1 MKQEKNKNITEIS
14 ERIKV
19 VLKLLGITPNSFAKT
34 LGYQRS
40 QAIYD
45 MLAGKAKPSFDFFNR
60 FAISEYSEIVSLEWL
75 LAGKGSITKTKTT
88 EKVIKRNDD
97 LNDDLFDDIPKLRK
111 RSSKERE
118 GEEKTKTTE
127 KVVKHNDHQ
136 DDHQN
141 DHIPELQK
149 KWSNEL
155 PKIALQSPTSDTLLL
170 VPIVDVSAAA
180 GRGFLNTDYIDQT
193 NIISLPRQ
201 LFKKKTGQR
210 YCIKIVG
217 HSMYPTLAP
226 GSYIIIRHLDRG
238 EWGYIK
244 DDRIYVI
251 TDTEGKTVVKRVLND
266 LYDCGQ
272 LRCISDNPDKAQYF
286 DFAIPENEISNV
298 FEVELYFTSDLN
310 ANMAVKQMTDQ
321 AEMAEMKMSIQELQ
335 KAIIEIRKKL

>member
-1 MKQEKNKNITEIS
+1 MELKDRLLYIAKHYGLSVRSFETECSLLRGNISNMKGAIGSDKLAKIIDRFSDINI
-14 ERIKV
+14 
-19 VLKLLGITPNSFAKT
+19 
-34 LGYQRS
+34 Y
-40 QAIYD
+40 
-45 MLAGKAKPSFDFFNR
+45 
-60 FAISEYSEIVSLEWL
+60 WL
-75 LAGKGSITKTKTT
+75 LSGVGSPFITGDGNKEKTKTT
-88 EKVIKRNDD
+88 ENVPKHFGDNFGD
-97 LNDDLFDDIPKLRK
+97 NFGGTPKLRK
-111 RSSKERE
+111 LSPNME

-127 KVVKHNDHQ
+127 NVTIEKSN
-136 DDHQN
+136 
-141 DHIPELQK
+141 IPNLHK
-149 KWSNEL
+149 TLPNEL
-155 PKIALQSPTSDTLLL
+155 PKIALQSPTLDTLLL

-180 GRGFLNTDYIDQT
+180 GGGCLNTDYIDQT

-298 FEVELYFTSDLN
+298 FEVELYLTSDLN
-310 ANMAVKQMTDQ
+310 ANMAIKQMTDQ

-335 KAIIEIRKKL
+335 KAIIEIQKKL